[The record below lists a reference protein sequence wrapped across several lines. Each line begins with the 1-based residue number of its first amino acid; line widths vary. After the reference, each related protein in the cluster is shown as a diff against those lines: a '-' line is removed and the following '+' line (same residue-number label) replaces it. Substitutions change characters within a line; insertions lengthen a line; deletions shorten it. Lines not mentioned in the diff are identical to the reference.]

1 MVDQQSAICRV
12 LQVPTS
18 SLRTV
23 ALPSEHGGWSLT
35 LEPVVLGL
43 LVVPSLSGVALG
55 WAALLIFVARTPIKV
70 VLVDRWR
77 DHWRQRSR
85 VASAVAGVELA
96 AIAVVVA
103 LAISAASAPF
113 WWPFA
118 VAAPLIGVELWHD
131 MLSRSRRLA
140 AELAG
145 AIGVGSM
152 AAAIA
157 LTGGAS
163 SGLAAGLW
171 LVIGARSVAAITFVR
186 VQVHRVKGQEHT
198 IWHSDLGQAVALA
211 LAAVGL
217 VLDVVPALGVL
228 VITVA
233 ALFDVVMVRRPP
245 VPAVVL
251 GIQQIV
257 LGLLVVTVTGLALG
271 QV

>member
-1 MVDQQSAICRV
+1 
-12 LQVPTS
+12 
-18 SLRTV
+18 
-23 ALPSEHGGWSLT
+23 
-35 LEPVVLGL
+35 
-43 LVVPSLSGVALG
+43 
-55 WAALLIFVARTPIKV
+55 
-70 VLVDRWR
+70 
-77 DHWRQRSR
+77 

-96 AIAVVVA
+96 GIAVVVA
-103 LAISAASAPF
+103 LAIVTARAPF

-163 SGLAAGLW
+163 VSLAAGLW
-171 LVIGARSVAAITFVR
+171 LVIGARSIAAITFVR
-186 VQVHRVKGQEHT
+186 IQVLRVKDQQHR
-198 IWHSDLGQAVALA
+198 IWHSDLGQSVAVAVA
-211 LAAVGL
+211 VVGL
-217 VLDVVPALGVL
+217 ILDILPALGAL
-228 VITVA
+228 TITIA

-251 GIQQIV
+251 GIQQIA
-257 LGLLVVTVTGLALG
+257 LGLLVVIVTALALG